1 MLLFFQG
8 TWMPEARHRALRY
21 MENNRPSTASG
32 KHQNRECT
40 PLQRAASAV
49 GDISSGYAHNVL
61 TLNRLDPDAGLSP
74 NHLAPERSISI
85 SVRNLN
91 GGGLLLQRRLSV
103 DRPLLDLLEELKLTS
118 PKRDFQL
125 VVGLAKVRDAHD
137 TPASLGMSD
146 GAEVFVVDTTVQINI
161 RNLCGD
167 ILLQSRM
174 TLNNPLSD
182 LLAEHHMAHPG
193 KKFQLVSNKG
203 KIISP
208 YQTVSSLGL
217 TDDVEVTAVAVPVS

>member
-1 MLLFFQG
+1 
-8 TWMPEARHRALRY
+8 

-32 KHQNRECT
+32 KLQNRECS
-40 PLQRAASAV
+40 PLQRAASAA
-49 GDISSGYAHNVL
+49 GNISSGYSQNVL
-61 TLNRLDPDAGLSP
+61 TLKAQHRLDPDAGLSP